1 MKFRKLKEWIE
12 ILPKNIYVFLSTYG
26 EWYKTSDL
34 IVLLR
39 NNDISE
45 EEMNSDVCN
54 VKFTYYGEKAVIID
68 LAYAKYYKGSENS
81 EKRDLWEKLYL
92 TDENAKRME
101 DLYIEK
107 AVEAGKY
114 VKSTIK
120 MKIDLEKE
128 CKKYVY
134 TRHDLPNT
142 VKEHK
147 IKSLYYFHK
156 YESIYDENGDIVM
169 TNIINEMKFNEFC
182 VAFDRAVVLL
192 CDGLYGLK

>member
-1 MKFRKLKEWIE
+1 MKFRKLKEWID
-12 ILPKNIYVFLSTYG
+12 ILPKDIYVHLSTYG
-26 EWYKTSDL
+26 KWYKTCDL

-39 NNDISE
+39 DNDISE

-54 VKFTYYGEKAVIID
+54 VEFTYYGRKAVTID
-68 LAYAKYYKGSENS
+68 MTYIRYHKSLKDITI
-81 EKRDLWEKLYL
+81 RDLWEKLYL

-107 AVEAGKY
+107 AVDAGKY
-114 VKSTIK
+114 AKSTIQ
-120 MKIDLEKE
+120 MKINLEKE

-134 TRHDLPNT
+134 TRHDLPYT

-147 IKSLYYFHK
+147 IKHLYYFHK
-156 YESIYDENGDIVM
+156 YESIYDNNGDIVM

-192 CDGLYGLK
+192 CDGLIVN